1 MHGDPGRGHLRSRR
15 EGLLVAALALIAFV
29 PALASSPG
37 RMPADTK
44 LYLYLDPGRLLQTS
58 ASTWDPSLYGGWV
71 PHQMVAYLWP
81 SGPWFWLCD
90 RIGLADWVAHRL
102 WLGSILFLGG
112 LGVLKLTK
120 AFGMPLRGM
129 AVAALVYQLSPFV
142 LPYVSRTTVM
152 LLPWMSLG
160 WLILLTMRSVQE
172 GGWRHPALLTLVVC
186 TASPVNATAFAMVLP
201 GPLLWIAFE
210 LHSRRVS
217 TRQVL
222 RAAARIAVLAIP
234 ASVWW
239 ISMLTIQS
247 RYGAD
252 VLAYSESLAAVS
264 GSSISTEVVRSLGY
278 WLFYLRDSNFAA
290 TSASAPYQESAALIA
305 VGYTLA
311 TLCLAGMVLTR
322 FRQRRLAIAMVFT
335 GAALSVG
342 FHPFHEPAPLPS
354 VLRDTGIALA
364 LRSSTRALPLLS
376 LGMALGAAALVV
388 ALAHTR
394 VRWHAAPTFVA
405 VALVAANFPSLWSAD
420 LVDPDVSR
428 EQDPPPAWLDAAAAL
443 DASGDEARVLQLPGA
458 DFGAFRWGFTVDQPV
473 SGITSKSLVTRDLLP
488 LGSPQLMDLLFALD
502 NRLQAGALEPTA
514 LAPIARLLAADTLW
528 VTNDAAFD
536 RFRTLR
542 PELFA
547 DLFRVPPPGLGDP
560 VEFGTPAANIPQV
573 AIVDE
578 ESVADP
584 RVGLPLAP
592 VLLVPV
598 EHAQPLIRLG
608 GRLVVLDGSGDG
620 LVDAAAAGLLDG
632 SELVRYA
639 NDLAADEWHNL
650 ADDAVIIV
658 TDSNRDREYAW
669 ASVQET
675 VGMTESGGPGN
686 DGVVYSSTERLPLFA
701 IDSPQSQ
708 TTAALDG
715 GLTVQASTYG
725 LPYSLLPEYRASQ
738 AVDGDPDTGWK
749 IYAEGIGEALT
760 VSGAQVAQ
768 LRLLQLQDADLVRY
782 ISAVDIAVDGVVQ
795 RVALDGRSLAAPGQT
810 IPVPAG
816 DEIRITIAA
825 VDRRSPVPLSGSE
838 WIGFAEIGIEAQEWV
853 SAPTTALAAGG
864 EHPVA
869 LILTRERVSAAERL
883 RSDPE
888 PVLARVLELPAEVAG
903 DMSVRLRLNRRAPD
917 AVIDALAQST
927 INARSNRRLAGFPDA
942 RASAAFDGDP
952 DTAWITP
959 FHSSVGSRL
968 TVALRP
974 GSTVSTLRLRQPSS
988 DQLAA
993 ITAVRVVVDG
1003 VASDVVT
1010 VPPPDNSGVSSIAF
1024 PAVTGEELT
1033 LEIAAVEPRL
1043 TSNERYNA
1051 VAQLP
1056 SAISEISGLPLVTSA
1071 RPAPTSCMSDL
1082 LTLDGRPLAL
1092 AVDVDALLAG
1102 ESIIARP
1109 CDGDEEVRLA
1119 AGTHRL
1125 LSSSGLVT
1133 GIDVDAVA
1141 VVPAAALP
1149 AARPAA
1155 DRQPSSVTVLDRSA
1169 TSARIEVP
1177 ACPTGCWLI
1186 FGEGHSPG
1194 WRATVDDTELPSPEP
1209 VSGGANGWFLPP
1221 STSTTTVDIVF
1232 TPQRTLDIALV
1243 LSAVAVGVCV
1253 LLVGATSTRRRPRM
1267 LSPTAAS
1274 PPSLVAPWQQAGTR
1288 PAAAAAATLVV
1299 AALAL
1304 VDGWWAL
1311 AALPIAAI
1319 IIRRRQLRLAGLVA
1333 VVGIGSAG
1341 LMIAARQFR
1350 SGWPAATG
1358 WLHRFE
1364 SMHRPIM
1371 FLIVLLL
1378 VAAFASDERPADG

>member
-1 MHGDPGRGHLRSRR
+1 VRVDPGRGHLRSRR
-15 EGLLVAALALIAFV
+15 ESLLVAALALIAFV

-102 WLGSILFLGG
+102 WLGAILFLGG
-112 LGVLKLTK
+112 LGVLKLVK

-129 AVAALVYQLSPFV
+129 AVAALVYQLSPYV

-160 WLILLTMRSVQE
+160 WLILLTMRSVHE
-172 GGWRHPALLTLVVC
+172 GGWRYPALLTLVVC

-201 GPLLWIAFE
+201 GPLLWVAFE

-217 TRQVL
+217 ARQVL
-222 RAAARIAVLAIP
+222 RATARIALLAIP

-239 ISMLTIQS
+239 IAMLTIQS

-264 GSSISTEVVRSLGY
+264 GSSSSTEVVRSLGY

-290 TSASAPYQESAALIA
+290 TSSSAPYQESSALIA

-311 TLCLAGMVLTR
+311 TLCLAGLVLTR
-322 FRQRRLAIAMVFT
+322 FRQRRLAIALVFV

-342 FHPFHEPAPLPS
+342 FHPFHDPAPLPS
-354 VLRDTGIALA
+354 AIRDTGIALA

-376 LGMALGAAALVV
+376 LGMALGAAALAV
-388 ALAHTR
+388 AIARTR
-394 VRWHAAPTFVA
+394 VRWRAVPAVVV
-405 VALVAANFPSLWSAD
+405 VALVAANLPSLWSAG

-428 EQDPPPAWLDAAAAL
+428 EQDPPAAWRDAAAAL
-443 DASGDEARVLQLPGA
+443 DARGDETRVLQIPGA
-458 DFGAFRWGFTVDQPV
+458 DFGTFRWGFTVDQPV
-473 SGITSKSLVTRDLLP
+473 SGLTSKPLVTRDLLP
-488 LGSPQLMDLLFALD
+488 LGSAQLMDLLFALD
-502 NRLQAGALEPTA
+502 NRLQAGSLEATA
-514 LAPIARLLAADTLW
+514 LAPLARFLAADTVW

-542 PELFA
+542 PELLADMFA
-547 DLFRVPPPGLGDP
+547 VPPDGLGEP
-560 VEFGTPAANIPQV
+560 IEFGTPTANIPQV

-598 EHAQPLIRLG
+598 ESAQPLIRLG

-620 LVDAAAAGLLDG
+620 MVDAAAAGLLDG

-658 TDSNRDREYAW
+658 TDSNRDREYVW

-675 VGMTESGGPGN
+675 VGMTESGGPGS
-686 DGVVYSSTERLPLFA
+686 DGVAYGSTERLPLFA
-701 IDSPQSQ
+701 FDSPGTQ

-715 GLTVQASTYG
+715 GLTVQATTYG
-725 LPYSLLPEYRASQ
+725 LPYSLLPEYRAAQ
-738 AVDGDPDTGWK
+738 AVDGDPATGWK
-749 IYAEGIGEALT
+749 VYAEGIGESLS
-760 VSGAQVAQ
+760 VSGAQVAE
-768 LRLLQLQDADLVRY
+768 LRLLQLQDPDLVRY

-795 RVALDGRSLAAPGQT
+795 RVVLDESSLEAPGQAIT
-810 IPVPAG
+810 LPAG

-838 WIGFAEIGIEAQEWV
+838 WIGFAEIGIEAQEWI
-853 SAPTTALAAGG
+853 SPPSTALAASG
-864 EHPVA
+864 ERPVA
-869 LILTRERVSAAERL
+869 LILTRERVSATERL

-888 PVLARVLELPAEVAG
+888 PVLARLVDLPAELAG
-903 DMSVRLRLNRRAPD
+903 ELSVRLRLNRRAPD
-917 AVIDALAQST
+917 AVIDAFAQST
-927 INARSNRRLAGFPDA
+927 IDATSNRRLAGFPDA

-974 GSTVSTLRLRQPSS
+974 DSTVSTLRLRQPSS
-988 DQLAA
+988 DQLAV

-1003 VASDVVT
+1003 VTSDVLT
-1010 VPPPDNSGVSSIAF
+1010 VPPPDSSGVSSIAF
-1024 PAVTGEELT
+1024 PAASGDELT
-1033 LEIAAVEPRL
+1033 LEIAAVVPNL

-1056 SAISEISGLPLVTSA
+1056 SAISEISGLPLA
-1071 RPAPTSCMSDL
+1071 RSERAAPAACMSGL
-1082 LTLDGRPLAL
+1082 LAVDGQPIAL
-1092 AVDVDALLAG
+1092 AVDMAALLAG
-1102 ESIIARP
+1102 ESVVAQP
-1109 CDGDEEVRLA
+1109 CGADEVRLA
-1119 AGTHRL
+1119 AGPHHL
-1125 LSSSGLVT
+1125 LSTAGLIT
-1133 GIDVDAVA
+1133 GIDVDAIT

-1149 AARPAA
+1149 AAFPAA
-1155 DRQPSSVTVLDRSA
+1155 DRQPSGVTILDRSA

-1177 ACPTGCWLI
+1177 ACPNGCWLI

-1194 WRATVDDTELPSPEP
+1194 WQATVDGTKLSAPEP

-1221 STSTTTVDIVF
+1221 STSTTTVDITF
-1232 TPQRTLDIALV
+1232 TPQRTLDIALL
-1243 LSAVAVGVCV
+1243 LSAAAVAVCV
-1253 LLVGATSTRRRPRM
+1253 LLVGAPMIRRRPRVR
-1267 LSPTAAS
+1267 SPIAAS
-1274 PPSLVAPWQQAGTR
+1274 PPSLVAPWQQAGSRAAT
-1288 PAAAAAATLVV
+1288 AAAVTLVV
-1299 AALAL
+1299 GALAL
-1304 VDGWWAL
+1304 VGGWWAL
-1311 AALPIAAI
+1311 AALPVAALVVH
-1319 IIRRRQLRLAGLVA
+1319 RRQLRLAGLLA

-1341 LMIAARQFR
+1341 LLVAARQLR
-1350 SGWPAATG
+1350 SSWPAATG

-1364 SMHRPIM
+1364 GLHEPVM

-1378 VAAFASDERPADG
+1378 LAAFASDERPADG